1 MRVGVHTSIAGGV
14 ENAAHRA
21 KEIGCDTFQMFSA
34 NPRGWKTLDPPPA
47 DCERFREAVA
57 RYGQSPVVVHD
68 NYLINLAAADLAI
81 RKKSIAAFR
90 REIVRAV
97 ALGADYL
104 VTHPGSAKGTTTSQA
119 LRTCVES
126 LRQASKGLPLNGL
139 RILIENTA
147 GQGATIGRTFE
158 EVAEIISGAAKD
170 LPVGACI
177 DTAHCF
183 EAAYPIHTPQ
193 GLAQTLKQL
202 DSTVGLGNVRVI
214 HANDSKT
221 AFASRAD
228 RHQHIGKGRIGVE
241 AFTRIVRHP
250 KLRSIPFICE
260 TPLDRPGDDRRNLRM
275 MRKLAGASHS
285 VRSSESENRGHR
297 KGNAT
302 GGTRACPGTR

>member
-47 DCERFREAVA
+47 ACERFREAVA
-57 RYGQSPVVVHD
+57 RYGQSPVIVHD
-68 NYLINLAAADLAI
+68 NYLINLAAADLSI

-97 ALGADYL
+97 ALGAGYL
-104 VTHPGSAKGTTTSQA
+104 VTHPGSAKGTTTCQA
-119 LRTCVES
+119 LRTCASS
-126 LRQASKGLPLNGL
+126 LRQASKGLALNGL
-139 RILIENTA
+139 TILIENTA
-147 GQGATIGRTFE
+147 GQGAAIGRTFE

-183 EAAYPIHTPQ
+183 EAGYPIHTPR
-193 GLAQTLKQL
+193 GLAETLKQL
-202 DSTVGLGNVRVI
+202 DSTVGLENVRVI

-221 AFASRAD
+221 PFASRAD
-228 RHQHIGKGRIGVE
+228 RHEHIGKGRIGVE
-241 AFTRIVRHP
+241 AFARIVRYP
-250 KLRSIPFICE
+250 KLRRIPFICE
-260 TPLDRPGDDRRNLRM
+260 TPIDRPGDDKRNLRT
-275 MRKLAGASHS
+275 MRKLAGESHS
-285 VRSSESENRGHR
+285 VRSSEFGVKNSATPNSERR
-297 KGNAT
+297 
-302 GGTRACPGTR
+302 TRN